1 MPFCDANSSS
11 INENNRNYLNFIR
24 WLFGCNE
31 WLHVK
36 HIAPGQVHWSAQ
48 QQLARAI
55 SSITTEL
62 LAPSDN
68 TSHHLVTQ
76 PFNWERKCQQAK
88 SNKLN
93 KLMIIS
99 LDGFSLYLFIQL
111 SFIFLCQVLN
121 PAHDACT
128 KETRIQYPTL
138 AAFPSPFMQFHL
150 ISKEKEKVPGVTDV
164 GIQELFRISMEVD
177 CTYDQRFSSV

>member
-1 MPFCDANSSS
+1 
-11 INENNRNYLNFIR
+11 
-24 WLFGCNE
+24 
-31 WLHVK
+31 
-36 HIAPGQVHWSAQ
+36 
-48 QQLARAI
+48 
-55 SSITTEL
+55 
-62 LAPSDN
+62 
-68 TSHHLVTQ
+68 
-76 PFNWERKCQQAK
+76 
-88 SNKLN
+88 
-93 KLMIIS
+93 MIIS